1 METAS
6 GEAPAA
12 TRPPASLRT
21 VILASSTGTAFEWY
35 DFFVYGSLTA
45 IISRNF
51 FSQLD
56 ETAGTLAA
64 LALFAAGLLF
74 RPVGA
79 LIFGRIGDRF
89 GRKGAFL
96 STVIMMGGATFAIG
110 LLPDNHLVGGA
121 STIALIVLRILQG
134 MAVGGEYGGAAIYV
148 AEHASAER
156 RGAITGWIQSSA
168 AYGLVGALGL
178 VLLTRTLIGEDA
190 MAAWGWRVPFLAS
203 AILLAISIWMRL
215 KLDESPEFVRM
226 RKEGQV
232 SRAPFA
238 EAFLRWSNLK
248 YVLIAIVAL
257 FFSQGPLWYCI
268 FFYSQVFLESF
279 AKVQGAWSNAIM
291 IGAVVVSIPFY
302 VFFAWLSDRIGRKP
316 VLLFGMALATVAI
329 FPSFHAFANGAN
341 HALVEAQKRA
351 PITVVAD
358 PATCTFKIDLLG
370 RSKPKSGC
378 DIARNLLTRAGVN
391 YRNQAASAGSPT
403 TVHIGDVSVSAADG
417 DGVDVQALSTRT
429 KDIDQKIKGALETSG
444 YPKSA
449 DPAAFNWPLLIAPFV
464 VLIIAATALY
474 GPMAAALV
482 ELFPTSVRYTALSVP
497 YHLGI
502 GVVGGFMP
510 ASAFAIATATGN
522 IFAGLWYP
530 VAFGAVATLC
540 CLLFFPE
547 TRGRELTRVS
557 S

>member
-1 METAS
+1 METVS
-6 GEAPAA
+6 SESPAEV
-12 TRPPASLRT
+12 RPPASMRT
-21 VILASSTGTAFEWY
+21 VILASSAGTAFEWY

-51 FSQLD
+51 FAQLD
-56 ETAGTLAA
+56 EAAGTLAA

-96 STVIMMGGATFAIG
+96 ATVIIMGGATFAIG
-110 LLPDNHLVGGA
+110 LLPDNSLVGGA
-121 STIALIVLRILQG
+121 STIGLIVLRILQG

-148 AEHASAER
+148 AEHAPTKR
-156 RGAITGWIQSSA
+156 RGAITGWVQSSA
-168 AYGLVGALGL
+168 AYGLVGALGVVL
-178 VLLTRTLIGEDA
+178 VTRTLIGEEA

-226 RKEGQV
+226 RKEGQI
-232 SRAPFA
+232 SRAPYA

-248 YVLIAIVAL
+248 YVLIAIVSL

-279 AKVQGAWSNAIM
+279 AKVQGVWSNMIM
-291 IGAVVVSIPFY
+291 IGAVVVSIPGY
-302 VFFAWLSDRIGRKP
+302 VFFAWLSDRVGRKP

-341 HALVEAQKRA
+341 HALVEAQKTA
-351 PITVVAD
+351 PISVVAD
-358 PATCTFKIDLLG
+358 PETCTFKIDLLG

-391 YRNQAASAGSPT
+391 YRNQAALAGESTAVHVGETTISA
-403 TVHIGDVSVSAADG
+403 DDG
-417 DGVDVQALSTRT
+417 DATNATALAARIG
-429 KDIDQKIKGALETSG
+429 DIDQRIKAALAAAG

-449 DPAAFNWPLLIAPFV
+449 DPAAFNWPLLIVPFI

-530 VAFGAVATLC
+530 VAFGAVATIC

-547 TRGRELTRVS
+547 TRGRELTQTS
-557 S
+557 T